1 MRRSFLLLAALVS
14 RANSQQT
21 LARYLVYNAST
32 GLTQVSVASA
42 GDLPS
47 YSSLQWNEGVTTVT
61 ASACTAGYYSPDDAQ
76 TCTACPAG
84 KYSTTVTATSAQTCI
99 SCESGKYSVAVGAGS
114 SATCINCP
122 NGTYFDGTGGASVAV
137 CLACPGNASSYEGS
151 KLIQACVCNGGF
163 SGANGGTCTACNVSV
178 WCLYGQA
185 NPCPTHSR
193 SLAMSSSLGD
203 CRCQAGYYGDTTMGG
218 PELTICQV
226 HTRTHAL
233 IGVVLISLKGGG
245 QRAL

>member
-1 MRRSFLLLAALVS
+1 MRRQFLLLAALVS
-14 RANSQQT
+14 RANGQAPGQQT
-21 LARYLVYNAST
+21 LARYIIYNAST
-32 GLTQVSVASA
+32 ELTPASLPSA
-42 GDLPS
+42 GLPS
-47 YSSLQWNEGVTTVT
+47 YSSLMSNEAVTTVT

-99 SCESGKYSVAVGAGS
+99 SCESGKYSGTVGAGS

-122 NGTYFDGTGGASVAV
+122 NGTYFDGTGGTNSGV
-137 CLACPGNASSYEGS
+137 CLACPGNASSYPGS
-151 KLIQACVCNGGF
+151 KLLEACVCNAGF
-163 SGANGGTCTACNVSV
+163 SGANGGACTACNVSV

-185 NPCPTHSR
+185 NPCPPHSR

-218 PELTICQV
+218 PDLTICQV
-226 HTRTHAL
+226 RTRTCFGYL
-233 IGVVLISLKGGG
+233 V
-245 QRAL
+245 